1 MSAARQTQQAVLSG
15 LRELV
20 TAHLDVA
27 GLAALIA
34 AAPDPVPLR
43 YDHHVYTWCDHLR
56 WTISHGNRDERRA
69 AFGELAKV
77 VFHEA
82 GRQGPD
88 GRAAAW
94 LHVLASVVQEIDSP
108 RPFLLG
114 AMVHEVSCEAC
125 GWHPSISDER
135 RNAGAQR

>member
-1 MSAARQTQQAVLSG
+1 MSAATLTHQAVLSG
-15 LRELV
+15 LHQLV

-43 YDHHVYTWCDHLR
+43 YDHHVYTWRDHLR
-56 WTISHGNRDERRA
+56 WAIGSGNQAERRA

-77 VFHEA
+77 VFREA

-94 LHVLASVVQEIDSP
+94 LHVLAPLVRELDSP
-108 RPFLLG
+108 RPLLLG
-114 AMVHEVSCEAC
+114 VMVHEVSGDAC
-125 GWHPSISDER
+125 SWHPSVSVER
-135 RNAGAQR
+135 RNAGVQG